1 MSQPEESQEKTSKT
15 DDILLKPVLKDLDE
29 LREGEGLEDDMPDE
43 RRRRRHE
50 QDRPDDES

>member
-29 LREGEGLEDDMPDE
+29 LREGEDLEDEEPQE
-43 RRRRRHE
+43 R
-50 QDRPDDES
+50 DRSDDES